1 MSADPIA
8 DVREWVGSSPADTE
22 VYAALDRY
30 DGDTNRAALAI
41 LRARRADMV
50 SAAAQWAV
58 SGDYSQDA
66 TANIKALDA
75 HIGRLERVTGETVAT
90 LPRLTSVAID
100 GPSLGR

>member
-1 MSADPIA
+1 MSTDLVA
-8 DVREWVGSSPADTE
+8 DVREWVGSSPDDPE

-30 DGDTNRAALAI
+30 DDDANRAALAI
-41 LRARRADMV
+41 LRSRRADMV
-50 SAAAQWAV
+50 TQAAKWAV

-75 HIGRLERVTGETVAT
+75 HIARLERVTDELVGT